1 MKDNHFKNFIL
12 IGIILTVVSLIYPF
26 LVNYFFDDWTKSGTF
41 GDTFGALNALFSGLA
56 IAGLI
61 TTILIQKNELK
72 YQKEELTLQR
82 NEMKETRKEFLLNR
96 STNLIYR
103 QLERFE
109 KSINELT
116 IKFEANTY
124 TGNSAIFLLDKFNKV
139 RTLDELADE
148 TLIQKRKEE
157 NAYVS
162 KVYIKNKDE
171 LNKFSHNAYNSVEV
185 LQNIIYNSTLEI
197 EELNELKNLFFENIG
212 FINLGV
218 IENVLNLSKEQTEIF
233 EIEDYVKL
241 DIGVGEMY
249 FSEIFFKS
257 IIAFSKLRLT
267 EENFEENKKKW
278 KSRKGMNY

>member
-1 MKDNHFKNFIL
+1 MKDNHFRNFII
-12 IGIILTVVSLIYPF
+12 IGIILIVVSLIYPF
-26 LVNYFFDDWTKSGTF
+26 IVNCFFEDWTKSGTF

-72 YQKEELTLQR
+72 YQREELTLQR

-96 STNLIYR
+96 STNLIYK

-116 IKFEANTY
+116 IKFEANAY
-124 TGNSAIFLLDKFNKV
+124 IGNSAIFLLDKFNKV

-162 KVYIKNKDE
+162 KIYIKNKDE

-185 LQNIIYNSTLEI
+185 LQNIIYNSTLDI

-218 IENVLNLSKEQTEIF
+218 IENVLNLSKEQTDIF

-257 IIAFSKLRLT
+257 IIQFSELRLT